1 MSRFLKTVGTVAMVL
16 GLIVALPGLLLLIVA
31 AQIGGV
37 LVDRDQAAHDAALY
51 PADLAPD
58 SEPR

>member
-1 MSRFLKTVGTVAMVL
+1 VSRFLKTVGTVAMVL

-37 LVDRDQAAHDAALY
+37 LVDRDHATHDAALY